1 MFYFLLYELYH
12 KNLKHLVDE
21 RQLNEFDQDKYAES
35 GKANLIS
42 PIDLISEWKFLRSS
56 NDLMFKSFTDEDLEK
71 TGTVGSKNLSV
82 RAVMYIIIGHALHH
96 INIINNR
103 YLNF

>member
-1 MFYFLLYELYH
+1 MIDY
-12 KNLKHLVDE
+12 
-21 RQLNEFDQDKYAES
+21 
-35 GKANLIS
+35 NLIS